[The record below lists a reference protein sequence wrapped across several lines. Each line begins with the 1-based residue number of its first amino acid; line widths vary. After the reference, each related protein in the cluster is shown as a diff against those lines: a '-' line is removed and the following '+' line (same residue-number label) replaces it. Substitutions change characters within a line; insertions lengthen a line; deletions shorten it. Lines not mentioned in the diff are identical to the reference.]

1 MLDGRTTFGAKV
13 GYKCNDDF
21 SLMGGSKERICDVDG
36 WTGTPPKCEFTRCPE
51 PDSVE
56 NGELKEIPGED
67 GRNRLGAKVFH

>member
-1 MLDGRTTFGAKV
+1 
-13 GYKCNDDF
+13 
-21 SLMGGSKERICDVDG
+21 MGGSKERICDVDG
-36 WTGTPPKCEFTRCPE
+36 WTGTAPKCEFTRCPE